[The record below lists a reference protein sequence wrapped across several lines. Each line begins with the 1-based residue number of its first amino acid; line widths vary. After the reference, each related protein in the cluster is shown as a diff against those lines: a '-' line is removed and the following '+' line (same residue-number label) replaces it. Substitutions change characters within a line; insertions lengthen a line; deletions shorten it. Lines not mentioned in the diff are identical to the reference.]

1 MPPEA
6 PERPLV
12 SFFVTAY
19 RQEHLVRA
27 SIEAAFA
34 QTWSPL
40 EILLSDD
47 CSPDGT
53 FAVMQEMA
61 AAYSGPHRVILNR
74 NPKNLGITAHVDR
87 IMELTSG
94 DFVVQ
99 NAGDDVATPD
109 RTEQARRRLA
119 RRAAGG
125 RRRSTRPAAGST
137 RQAACTRWSTTGR
150 VLAGMTP
157 LEVIRDHGT
166 LVGATLGWDRDLWRV
181 FGPLGPTPIF
191 DDFPTAFRASL
202 IGEIAYLAE
211 PLLHYRMGGTSSRP
225 QGDFGHNYLYGFRI
239 KDLRWHRSFWRAY
252 LEAMAVV
259 APPDAA
265 ECRRLCAAKIAEAD
279 FAIGLAETPWWRLP
293 LRLPAS
299 PALSLAP
306 PRPDATCARP
316 PSTSLGP
323 LYVRRRDRARRG
335 RRLTG
340 GTAPVAAP
348 IRKSTGWKGSPS
360 GGLAAAQAA
369 PAQVGAVEQVLE
381 VGPEHRR
388 PAALQRERRAPAAGC
403 SARPA

>member
-19 RQEHLVRA
+19 RQEQLVRA

-61 AAYSGPHRVILNR
+61 AAYSGPHQVILNR
-74 NPKNLGITAHVDR
+74 NPQNLGITPHVDR

-99 NAGDDVATPD
+99 NAGDDVAVPD
-109 RTEQARRRLA
+109 RTEKLVAAWLESGRRAKAIHSARRRLDEE
-119 RRAAGG
+119 GG
-125 RRRSTRPAAGST
+125 LHEVIDDGPRI
-137 RQAACTRWSTTGR
+137 
-150 VLAGMTP
+150 LAGMTP

-181 FGPLGPTPIF
+181 FGPLGATPIF

-202 IGEIAYLAE
+202 IGEIAYLDE

-239 KDLRWHRSFWRAY
+239 KDLRWHRSFWAAY

-259 APPDAA
+259 APPEAA

-299 PALSLAP
+299 AALSLARRD
-306 PRPDATCARP
+306 PRYLRETAKYL
-316 PSTSLGP
+316 LGP
-323 LYVRRRDRARRG
+323 LYVRHRDRATARR
-335 RRLTG
+335 RRTD
-340 GTAPVAAP
+340 VAA
-348 IRKSTGWKGSPS
+348 
-360 GGLAAAQAA
+360 
-369 PAQVGAVEQVLE
+369 
-381 VGPEHRR
+381 
-388 PAALQRERRAPAAGC
+388 
-403 SARPA
+403 

>member
-1 MPPEA
+1 M
-6 PERPLV
+6 
-12 SFFVTAY
+12 
-19 RQEHLVRA
+19 RA

-109 RTEQARRRLA
+109 RTSKLVAAWLASGRRAKAIHSARRRLDE
-119 RRAAGG
+119 AGG
-125 RRRSTRPAAGST
+125 LHEVIDDGPRI
-137 RQAACTRWSTTGR
+137 
-150 VLAGMTP
+150 LAGMTP

-166 LVGATLGWDRDLWRV
+166 LVGASLGWDRDLWRV

-239 KDLRWHRSFWRAY
+239 KDLRWHRSFWA
-252 LEAMAVV
+252 
-259 APPDAA
+259 
-265 ECRRLCAAKIAEAD
+265 
-279 FAIGLAETPWWRLP
+279 RLP
-293 LRLPAS
+293 RGDGGRRPARRRGVPAALRGEDRRGRLRDRPRRDPLVAAAAAAAGERGAE
-299 PALSLAP
+299 PRP

-316 PSTSLGP
+316 PSTCWAALRPPPRS
-323 LYVRRRDRARRG
+323 RRRARR
-335 RRLTG
+335 RTD
-340 GTAPVAAP
+340 VAA
-348 IRKSTGWKGSPS
+348 
-360 GGLAAAQAA
+360 
-369 PAQVGAVEQVLE
+369 
-381 VGPEHRR
+381 
-388 PAALQRERRAPAAGC
+388 
-403 SARPA
+403 